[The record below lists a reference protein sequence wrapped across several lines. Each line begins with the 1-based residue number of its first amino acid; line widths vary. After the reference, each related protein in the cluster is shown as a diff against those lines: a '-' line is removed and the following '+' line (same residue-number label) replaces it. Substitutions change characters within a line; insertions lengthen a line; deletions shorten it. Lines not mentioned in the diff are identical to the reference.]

1 MSRPVSIR
9 NDVILD
15 AARQAFLAHGYLA
28 STVEIARRAGVS
40 EGLIFKRFK
49 TKMNLFAASLD
60 TQRRERE
67 WQQQLMA
74 GVGRAN
80 IRATLEA
87 YGRHL
92 LKRLRIVMP
101 RILMISSRGPCLLKN
116 CFSARRCPPP
126 QMQHVTILAR
136 YLRAEAHGGRLRLER
151 PEIHA
156 DAFVGALS
164 HYVFWE
170 TVLGHRIAK
179 DDPRITEFPWKSLQP
194 CERRKFSE
202 LLRNADSH
210 ARAEPGKPD
219 PGKTDPARDP

>member
-170 TVLGHRIAK
+170 TVLGHRIASHNVYI
-179 DDPRITEFPWKSLQP
+179 RMLVSNMLRAALQP
-194 CERRKFSE
+194 AGAIAQSKRRTD
-202 LLRNADSH
+202 RNSTVEGQASG
-210 ARAEPGKPD
+210 PLQ
-219 PGKTDPARDP
+219 